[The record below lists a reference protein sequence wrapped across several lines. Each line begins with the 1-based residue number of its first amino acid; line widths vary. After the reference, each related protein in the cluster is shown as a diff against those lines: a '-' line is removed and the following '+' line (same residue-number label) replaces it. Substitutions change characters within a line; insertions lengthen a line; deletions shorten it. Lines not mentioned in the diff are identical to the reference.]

1 MPVQANSY
9 EFYAG
14 HMRQAFSV
22 GVGQNGSVELTLV
35 DVRRRPPRVVAGL
48 RSEPFVLYFKS
59 QSVVVLP
66 QNTYPFSVG
75 GVKAQDIFI
84 VPVGREKDGV
94 IYEAVFN

>member
-1 MPVQANSY
+1 MHPQANSY

-14 HMRQAFSV
+14 HMRQVFSA
-22 GVGQNGSVELTLV
+22 GVGQSSIELTLV

-59 QSVVVLP
+59 QSAVVLP

-75 GVKAQDIFI
+75 GVEAMDIFI

-94 IYEAVFN
+94 LYEAVFN